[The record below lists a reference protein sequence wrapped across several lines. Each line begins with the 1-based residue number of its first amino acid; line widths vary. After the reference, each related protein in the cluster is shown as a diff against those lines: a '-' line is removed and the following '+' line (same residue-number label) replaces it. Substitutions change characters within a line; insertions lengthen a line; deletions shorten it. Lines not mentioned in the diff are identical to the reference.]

1 MFGVGRDRIS
11 KERLNLIGISRL
23 CYGIWYY
30 YKEDIEVFFKGKI
43 ALSVYIFKNITEFKA
58 GND

>member
-11 KERLNLIGISRL
+11 KERLNLIGISRP

-43 ALSVYIFKNITEFKA
+43 ALSVYIF
-58 GND
+58 